1 MSKYANLEDICVA
14 LNAFIDEAK
23 NQMAAIRACESI
35 PEDKKETNVFLTTI
49 SDALW
54 RELLTE
60 IARMFD
66 PASNSGDENCSFRR
80 LREECLSSHF
90 FPYGEEDELIK
101 MIDSLICFYKALPI
115 RKARNKQLAH
125 HDMKKIFDKK
135 VIGISIDEVE
145 RLVILMSYILELVYD
160 RICFEEV
167 SLSDYEAIKKKQI
180 IDLSRL
186 FNNSL

>member
-1 MSKYANLEDICVA
+1 MSKYANLEEICVA
-14 LNAFIDEAK
+14 LNGFIDEAK

-35 PEDKKETNVFLTTI
+35 PEDKKETNVFLTTV

-60 IARMFD
+60 IAKMFD
-66 PASNSGDENCSFRR
+66 SSSYRGDENCSFRR
-80 LREECLSSHF
+80 LREECLGSNL
-90 FPYGEEDELIK
+90 FPCGEEDTLIK
-101 MIDSLICFYKALPI
+101 MIDSLISFYNALPI
-115 RKARNKQLAH
+115 RNARNKQLGH
-125 HDMKKIFDKK
+125 HDMEQIFKGE
-135 VIGISIDEVE
+135 VISVSTDEVE

-160 RICFEEV
+160 RICFAEV